1 MKIRPETRWVFSFL
15 LFFGSASILSS
26 LWVVHERE
34 KALRAFTERENS
46 LLETIT
52 SLKEEVSLAKA
63 KGMELE
69 EKLEDLSNTLERKSR
84 EVEELNTK
92 YLLVFNDKK
101 SMEQALIQH
110 RQEKLALEEKVKQL
124 QSSPFLLKLLTEKK
138 GFDADVEGLKQTI
151 EQSRGELV
159 HITDERNALEGRI
172 EEIQTAKVKIE
183 EKLRKEQSK
192 LEAMGT
198 DLEKEKASR
207 LSVAESLSENFSRVK
222 REKEALQTELSRV
235 SQEKIGLEQELD
247 QVRSRLQEINEK
259 KEQLSGQVKEIYQ
272 VLETRLREIDQIR
285 SIYEKTIGESHQ
297 IARVEKDVVELPPI
311 VVKGESSVAEA
322 SSSKNRVGTSS
333 ISSAREEAALEK
345 VRNGK
350 VVSVNEKYRFVV
362 INLGKESGVEEGMSF
377 HAYRD
382 GQETG
387 LVKVTEVRQKISAC
401 DIVKSEPSLPLREG
415 DLVIY

>member
-1 MKIRPETRWVFSFL
+1 MKIRSETRWLLFFL
-15 LFFGSASILSS
+15 LFFGSASIVSS

-34 KALRAFTERENS
+34 KALRAFTEREES
-46 LLETIT
+46 LLQTIT

-63 KGMELE
+63 KGVALE
-69 EKLEDLSNTLERKSR
+69 EKLKDLSDTLDRKGR

-92 YLLVFNDKK
+92 YLLAFNDKK
-101 SMEQALIQH
+101 SVEQELTRY

-124 QSSPFLLKLLTEKK
+124 HSSPFLLKLLTEKK

-151 EQSRGELV
+151 EESRGELV
-159 HITDERNALEGRI
+159 RITEERNALEGRI

-183 EKLRKEQSK
+183 ERLRQEQSK
-192 LEAMGT
+192 LETMAS
-198 DLEKEKASR
+198 DLEKEKAGR
-207 LSVAESLSENFSRVK
+207 LSVAESLSENFARMK

-235 SQEKIGLEQELD
+235 SQEKIGFEQELD
-247 QVRSRLQEINEK
+247 QVRDRLQEINEK
-259 KEQLSGQVKEIYQ
+259 KEHLSGQVKEINQ

-285 SIYEKTIGESHQ
+285 AIYEKTIEESQQ
-297 IARVEKDVVELPPI
+297 IARIEKDVVELPPI
-311 VVKGESSVAEA
+311 VVKGNASESLTSLA
-322 SSSKNRVGTSS
+322 STS
-333 ISSAREEAALEK
+333 AKETVLEK

-350 VVSVNEKYRFVV
+350 IVSVNGKYRFVV
-362 INLGKESGVEEGMSF
+362 IDLGKESGIQEGMSF
-377 HAYRD
+377 HVYRD

-401 DIVKSEPSLPLREG
+401 DILKSEPSLPLREG